1 MCYCGSGYYGGKQI
15 YIVPIKPEADSVLN
29 ETINEDND
37 YFCEGQCTS
46 QSADLRL
53 EQVTYTSTKAEHR

>member
-46 QSADLRL
+46 
-53 EQVTYTSTKAEHR
+53 